1 MSLTPI
7 QIGYIGMGALI
18 FLIFIRMPIGMA
30 MLLVGA
36 GGFAAINGVE
46 PAVAL
51 LQNVPYETFI
61 QYSYCV
67 VPLFILMGNFAF
79 KSGLSSDLYW
89 AVRKM
94 MGSLRGGLAMA
105 TVGAC
110 GAFAAICGSSVAT
123 AITMGVVALPEM
135 KKYKYSDALA
145 TGAIAAGGTLG
156 ILIPPSTIM
165 VIYGIITQQSI
176 GALFMAGFI
185 PGILQMLLYIAT
197 IGLLVRRTPS
207 LGPAGESCSMMEKAR
222 ALSKVWGVVL
232 LFVLV
237 IGGLYAGIFSPN
249 EAAGIG
255 AMAAMLLGFIYTKM
269 PKRQFV
275 ATCMDAAVKS
285 TGIGFLIMVGAMMF
299 GYFLAVSRVPFVM
312 ADSIAALN
320 APALIFP
327 LVQQMNIDPIWFG
340 ILVVR
345 VTEMG
350 LITPPVG
357 LNLFVIKGVAN
368 VPMSAVFRGAVPF
381 IAADFIHL
389 TLLICFPQITL
400 FLPSLLM

>member
-135 KKYKYSDALA
+135 KKYK
-145 TGAIAAGGTLG
+145 
-156 ILIPPSTIM
+156 
-165 VIYGIITQQSI
+165 
-176 GALFMAGFI
+176 
-185 PGILQMLLYIAT
+185 
-197 IGLLVRRTPS
+197 
-207 LGPAGESCSMMEKAR
+207 
-222 ALSKVWGVVL
+222 
-232 LFVLV
+232 
-237 IGGLYAGIFSPN
+237 
-249 EAAGIG
+249 
-255 AMAAMLLGFIYTKM
+255 
-269 PKRQFV
+269 
-275 ATCMDAAVKS
+275 
-285 TGIGFLIMVGAMMF
+285 
-299 GYFLAVSRVPFVM
+299 
-312 ADSIAALN
+312 
-320 APALIFP
+320 
-327 LVQQMNIDPIWFG
+327 
-340 ILVVR
+340 
-345 VTEMG
+345 
-350 LITPPVG
+350 
-357 LNLFVIKGVAN
+357 
-368 VPMSAVFRGAVPF
+368 
-381 IAADFIHL
+381 
-389 TLLICFPQITL
+389 
-400 FLPSLLM
+400 